1 MNNGSARFGIVIAVI
16 VITALLAGTW
26 FVGIGPRLSEVAA
39 ADNER
44 EGVELINRG
53 HESTL
58 ERLRLLNDRLPEL
71 QAELAEIRTAIP
83 GDADAARFYRE
94 LEAISAA
101 TGVRFD
107 TISLSV
113 PVPYMVEAAV
123 EGSDPAAGINPDAAA
138 AMGSVDETN
147 FYTLTAQ
154 FGITGAYAAV
164 IDAIA
169 LLQSNPRFV
178 LVHGVS
184 IDEGLAAGDAP
195 VSASLDGQLFVL
207 LSSSDVVSP
216 AAEAPVAED
225 TAGG

>member
-1 MNNGSARFGIVIAVI
+1 
-16 VITALLAGTW
+16 
-26 FVGIGPRLSEVAA
+26 
-39 ADNER
+39 
-44 EGVELINRG
+44 
-53 HESTL
+53 
-58 ERLRLLNDRLPEL
+58 
-71 QAELAEIRTAIP
+71 
-83 GDADAARFYRE
+83 
-94 LEAISAA
+94 
-101 TGVRFD
+101 VRFD

-195 VSASLDGQLFVL
+195 VSASLDGQLFL
-207 LSSSDVVSP
+207 LLERVRCSFRPPIPEAAGGRGQPRAGVIAVKTRHATSP
-216 AAEAPVAED
+216 AYGGVASMGF
-225 TAGG
+225 AQSGGLRRAFDD